1 MMNQFVRF
9 ETDDDDVFVYFDSG
23 EENNMC
29 TADIVV
35 SERKY
40 STA

>member
-1 MMNQFVRF
+1 MNQFVRF
-9 ETDDDDVFVYFDSG
+9 ETDDDDDVFVYFDSG

-35 SERKY
+35 SARKY